1 MSDVTTAAVEI
12 KNCYI
17 LGYCAMLVE
26 VFRKVTSAVA
36 SGTSPIVSEFLY
48 YCNVYG

>member
-1 MSDVTTAAVEI
+1 MSNVTTAAVEI
-12 KNCYI
+12 NCYI
-17 LGYCAMLVE
+17 FGYCAMLVE